1 MFSFSSCILSRSH
14 NLETTHKLSKAAFV
28 ATCAYLILIFFTLKP
43 MFSKAVPE
51 ALAAFVAERD
61 WAQFHTPENLA
72 KSVAIEAGELL
83 ECFQWGAEADPK
95 RVREEL
101 ADVLTYCLLLADRI
115 GADPEQ
121 IVLEKLEIT
130 RKKYPVDKARGS
142 SKKYD
147 EIGTA

>member
-1 MFSFSSCILSRSH
+1 M
-14 NLETTHKLSKAAFV
+14 V
-28 ATCAYLILIFFTLKP
+28 
-43 MFSKAVPE
+43 SKAVLDT
-51 ALAAFVAERD
+51 LAAFVAERD

-83 ECFQWGAEADPK
+83 ECFQWGTEADPK

-101 ADVLTYCLLLADRI
+101 ADVLTYCLLLAARI

-130 RKKYPVDKARGS
+130 RKKYPVDKARGN

-147 EIGTA
+147 EL

>member
-1 MFSFSSCILSRSH
+1 M
-14 NLETTHKLSKAAFV
+14 
-28 ATCAYLILIFFTLKP
+28 P
-43 MFSKAVPE
+43 SKAVRD

-72 KSVAIEAGELL
+72 KSISIEAGELL
-83 ECFQWGAEADPK
+83 ECYQWSSEAKPE

-101 ADVLTYCLLLADRI
+101 ADVLTYCLILADKI

-121 IVLEKLEIT
+121 IVLEKLET
-130 RKKYPVDKARGS
+130 TKKKYPVDRAKGS

-147 EIGTA
+147 EL